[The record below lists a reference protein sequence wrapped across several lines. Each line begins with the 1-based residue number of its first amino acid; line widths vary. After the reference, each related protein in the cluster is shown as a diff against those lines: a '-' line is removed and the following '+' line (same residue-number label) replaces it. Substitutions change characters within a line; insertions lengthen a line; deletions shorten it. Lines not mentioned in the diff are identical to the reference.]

1 MTLTVLA
8 TALHAVTGL
17 RAEDVLWE
25 FLRGWIA
32 PGWRVWSIG
41 DDLLSTCW
49 ETWVGAVIPALRG
62 GTAVKPPRA
71 CMVPFIGGSVYDTST
86 CV

>member
-8 TALHAVTGL
+8 TALHAVAGL

-41 DDLLSTCW
+41 EHLLSTCW
-49 ETWVGAVIPALRG
+49 ETWVGGRHSCIERRYCGKASSGVH
-62 GTAVKPPRA
+62 
-71 CMVPFIGGSVYDTST
+71 GSIYWRE
-86 CV
+86 CI

>member
-8 TALHAVTGL
+8 TALHAVAGL

-25 FLRGWIA
+25 FLRGWTA

-41 DDLLSTCW
+41 EHLLSTCW
-49 ETWVGAVIPALRG
+49 ETWVGGR
-62 GTAVKPPRA
+62 GTAVKPPRV